1 MAWLDAA
8 PLLLAAVVLLLFP
21 GALVSAAAGLRG
33 LAAVATA
40 PAITVTIVAASA
52 VVVPWLSLP
61 WSPAAVF
68 VGSLLAA
75 AVVLGIRVLAQGKS
89 AVRGITAG
97 WRPRPS
103 WRLTVPAYLLGA
115 AAVVIQL
122 GLAFGQPANISQ
134 TFDNVF
140 HLNSVRYI
148 LDTGNAS
155 SLTMSAMT
163 SGDNPPYFYPA
174 AWHDLA
180 ALLVMVTGAP
190 LALAVNMLNIAI
202 AALAWPLGCMLLTR
216 VFAGAHP
223 LAVAAAGVLS
233 AFFSGFPLLLLDFG
247 VLYPNF
253 LAISLLPASLG
264 VMAWLFRRAEEY
276 EVHVTS
282 RFLVP
287 CLMLPGL
294 ALAHPN
300 GLMSLLA
307 VTIPLVL
314 QSYLVRYWPSK
325 DFRRRG
331 WIVASLGLLLA
342 LATVAVLWK
351 VIRPP
356 EDAAFWPPIQSP
368 VRAALQILS
377 NSAMGKPLALT
388 VSVLMLIGLAV
399 SMRRLSRAWLI
410 GGFAIFAFL
419 FMVVSAAPFSRLRS
433 LLTGV
438 WYNDSYRIAALLP
451 LVAVPFAAVGLAAL
465 VALLR
470 RRFRAASTHSS
481 RQKLV
486 LGSLLALVGI
496 ASVAGLVPPVAGA
509 VASARA
515 NYDENAASPLLSTDE
530 HRLISQLDAVVPAD
544 AVIAVNPWT
553 GGALAYALAKRET
566 TAKHILTATTGNEDL
581 LNQHLRDAPGHPD
594 VCAAASAE
602 NVRFVLD
609 FGDKEVHGNRHS
621 FPGLENLAASP
632 SFRLVLQEGQ
642 AHLYELT
649 ACPAG

>member
-1 MAWLDAA
+1 MAPWLHL
-8 PLLLAAVVLLLFP
+8 PWSLAAV
-21 GALVSAAAGLRG
+21 LVC
-33 LAAVATA
+33 
-40 PAITVTIVAASA
+40 
-52 VVVPWLSLP
+52 
-61 WSPAAVF
+61 
-68 VGSLLAA
+68 SLLAA
-75 AVVLGIRVLAQGKS
+75 ALVLGIRVLTQGKS
-89 AVRGITAG
+89 AVREATAR

-115 AAVVIQL
+115 AVVVVQL
-122 GLAFGQPANISQ
+122 ALAFGHPANISQ

-180 ALLVMVTGAP
+180 ALLVTVTGAP
-190 LALAVNMLNIAI
+190 LVLAVNMLNIAV
-202 AALAWPLGCMLLTR
+202 AALIWPLGCMLLTR
-216 VFAGAHP
+216 VFAGAQP

-253 LAISLLPASLG
+253 LAISLLPAALG
-264 VMAWLFRRAEEY
+264 AMAWLFRRAEEY

-282 RFLVP
+282 RFLIP

-325 DFRRRG
+325 NLFRRRG

-368 VRAALQILS
+368 ARAALQILS

-399 SMRRLSRAWLI
+399 SMRRLSRTWLI
-410 GGFAIFAFL
+410 GGFVIVAFL

-451 LVAVPFAAVGLAAL
+451 LVAVPFAAVGFAAL
-465 VALLR
+465 MALLK
-470 RRFRAASTHSS
+470 RRFPAALTHSS
-481 RQKLV
+481 WRKLV
-486 LGSLLALVGI
+486 RGSLLALLGI
-496 ASVAGLVPPVAGA
+496 AGVAGLIPPVTGA

-553 GGALAYALAKRET
+553 GGALAYALAQRET
-566 TAKHILTATTGNEDL
+566 TAKHILTATTGNENL
-581 LNQHLRDAPGHPD
+581 LNQHLRDAPGYPD

-642 AHLYELT
+642 ARLYELT